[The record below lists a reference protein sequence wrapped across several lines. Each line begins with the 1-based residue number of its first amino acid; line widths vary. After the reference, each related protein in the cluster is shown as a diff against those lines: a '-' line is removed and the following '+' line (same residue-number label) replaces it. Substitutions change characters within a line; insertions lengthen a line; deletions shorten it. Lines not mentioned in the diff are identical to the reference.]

1 MRQIFTPQAIRPSQ
15 GARNVW
21 RPILIV
27 AVLLGSAVLA
37 YVVPLHREALLV
49 PAAMLA
55 IAATYIFLRRP
66 ALGLMAL
73 VLAGLLVPFSI
84 GTGTGT
90 SLNPVVL
97 LVPVLTV
104 LWLAG
109 NALRRH
115 SIRLH
120 RHSSVYL
127 LLVFM
132 ALATLSFLVGLL
144 PWFDM
149 PGAGASS
156 QIGGLMVFFISA
168 AAFLVA
174 AHTLDERWLARLVYL
189 FVAIGALIVL
199 GRFVPPLGR
208 ILAQFVDGAAM
219 GSVFWIWLVALPAG
233 LALFHG
239 DLSLRWRLAL
249 AAVVFLTLFTGL
261 FHGREWASGW
271 APPLVALL
279 ILVWLRY
286 PRWGWIGL
294 FVATSV
300 FILEIDRFWMI
311 ATNSGSWW
319 ARQQAWRIVLD
330 TASVNPVLGLGPS
343 NYYFYVQNATILG
356 WGGAWN
362 VKFSS
367 HNNWVDLVAQTGIL
381 GTTIFVLFALSMFRV
396 GMRRYGGQAEGFSR
410 AYAAACVAGLIATLA
425 SGMLGDWFLPFVYN
439 IGLSGMRASILFW
452 IFMGGLLALEMQQS
466 INDPQ
471 TANVYQAANE
481 V

>member
-1 MRQIFTPQAIRPSQ
+1 MRIESSLTHNLNRRASDPRLIRAAIVL
-15 GARNVW
+15 AA
-21 RPILIV
+21 ILLS
-27 AVLLGSAVLA
+27 VLLAGLGLRGRRAMLIIGVG
-37 YVVPLHREALLV
+37 
-49 PAAMLA
+49 PAAVAAFIYLRQPAIGLLA
-55 IAATYIFLRRP
+55 LIFAA
-66 ALGLMAL
+66 
-73 VLAGLLVPFSI
+73 LLVPFSI

-132 ALATLSFLVGLL
+132 ALATLSSLVGLL

-149 PGAGASS
+149 PGAGAAS

-174 AHTLDERWLARLVYL
+174 AHTLNERWLARLVYL
-189 FVAIGALIVL
+189 FVAIGGLIVL
-199 GRFVPPLGR
+199 GRFVPLLGAVVSR
-208 ILAQFVDGAAM
+208 LGGNGAQ

-239 DLSLRWRLAL
+239 DLPGRWRLVL
-249 AAVVFLTLFTGL
+249 AGVAFLTLFTSL

-279 ILVWLRY
+279 LLIWLRF
-286 PRWGWIGL
+286 PRWGWIAL
-294 FVATSV
+294 FFAVLT
-300 FILEIDRFWMI
+300 FITQFDRFWMV
-311 ATNSGSWW
+311 ATNSESWL

-330 TASVNPVLGLGPS
+330 TVSVNPVLGLGPS
-343 NYYFYVQNATILG
+343 NYYFYVQNATIWG

-367 HNNWVDLVAQTGIL
+367 HNNWVDLIAQTGIL
-381 GTTIFVLFALSMFRV
+381 GTAVFLLFALSLFRA
-396 GMRRYGGQAEGFSR
+396 GMRLYANLPNGFPR
-410 AYAAACVAGLIATLA
+410 AYAAACVAGLVATLI
-425 SGMLGDWFLPFVYN
+425 SGFLGDWFLPFVYN
-439 IGLSGMRASILFW
+439 IGLAGLRSSILVWVFL
-452 IFMGGLLALEMQQS
+452 GGLLMLSQKS
-466 INDPQ
+466 
-471 TANVYQAANE
+471 NE
-481 V
+481 PAHPLVE

>member
-1 MRQIFTPQAIRPSQ
+1 MRQALSPQAIRSSLGTPTM
-15 GARNVW
+15 W
-21 RPILIV
+21 RAVIIL
-27 AVLLGSAVLA
+27 AVILAGAVLA
-37 YVVPLHREALLV
+37 YNLPTQRKVLFILGVGPAVVAAFIYLRQPTIGLLAL
-49 PAAMLA
+49 
-55 IAATYIFLRRP
+55 IFS
-66 ALGLMAL
+66 A
-73 VLAGLLVPFSI
+73 LLVPFSI

-109 NALRRH
+109 NALRH
-115 SIRLH
+115 HAIRLH

-149 PGAGASS
+149 PGAGAAS

-174 AHTLDERWLARLVYL
+174 AHTLNERWLARLVYL
-189 FVAIGALIVL
+189 FVAIGGLIVL

-208 ILAQFVDGAAM
+208 MLASFVEGAAL

-239 DLSLRWRLAL
+239 GLPGRWRLAL
-249 AAVVFLTLFTGL
+249 AGVAFLTLFTSL

-294 FVATSV
+294 FVATTV
-300 FILEIDRFWMI
+300 FILEIDRFWM
-311 ATNSGSWW
+311 AVTTNESWL

-330 TASVNPVLGLGPS
+330 TVSVNPILGLGPS
-343 NYYFYVQNATILG
+343 NYYFYVQNATIWG

-367 HNNWVDLVAQTGIL
+367 HNNWVDLIAQTGIL
-381 GTTIFVLFALSMFRV
+381 GTAVFVLFAGSMFRV
-396 GMRRYGGQAEGFSR
+396 GMRLYAGLPNGFAR
-410 AYAAACVAGLIATLA
+410 GYAAACVAGLVATLV

-439 IGLSGMRASILFW
+439 IGLEGLRSSILFW
-452 IFMGGLLALEMQQS
+452 LFMGGVLGLFMSQEKNPS
-466 INDPQ
+466 H
-471 TANVYQAANE
+471 
-481 V
+481 